1 MSNILDELSIIS
13 FVRHHFSVNVP
24 AHDNSILIAS
34 AQKPPINSHTDLL
47 SGTRD
52 LSFSLGLQL
61 HPHFVYPSSE
71 GSDESA
77 HLRRL
82 VKAFD
87 IRQYDKYQNSMCWR
101 INM

>member
-24 AHDNSILIAS
+24 ALENSILIAS
-34 AQKPPINSHTDLL
+34 PQKPPLNSHANLFR
-47 SGTRD
+47 GAMG
-52 LSFSLGLQL
+52 LSFSLGLHR
-61 HPHFVYPSSE
+61 HPYLVYPSSE
-71 GSDESA
+71 GTDESA

-82 VKAFD
+82 IRAFD
-87 IRQYDKYQNSMCWR
+87 VRQYDKYQNSMRWR